1 MGAQKR
7 KEGPG
12 GAPVTKS
19 IQSTTESTRPSKRPK
34 SNDAADNKAGAKKGK
49 AGNNNNRPK
58 SDKPEPPA
66 PTAPANSSLLKE
78 EEPMFP
84 RGGASV
90 LTPLE
95 YKQIQV
101 QAKSDALFEE
111 QSGKTAAKKA
121 GGEKE
126 GKQRKSKKGKKGDD
140 TPAKPDEDAVKIE
153 SLNFKVCAG
162 NYLGIQPG
170 SGGLSANFS

>member
-12 GAPVTKS
+12 GAPVNKS
-19 IQSTTESTRPSKRPK
+19 TQSASESRPSKRPK
-34 SNDAADNKAGAKKGK
+34 SNDAGSKAGAKTGK
-49 AGNNNNRPK
+49 QGNKPAPK
-58 SDKPEPPA
+58 SDKPAPPA
-66 PTAPANSSLLKE
+66 PTAPAKSTLLKE

-101 QAKSDALFEE
+101 QAKNDALFEE
-111 QSGKTAAKKA
+111 QSGKATAKKA
-121 GGEKE
+121 GEKE
-126 GKQRKSKKGKKGDD
+126 GKQKKSKKRSKSDD
-140 TPAKPDEDAVKIE
+140 TPAKPDADAVKVE

-162 NYLGIQPG
+162 TLMG
-170 SGGLSANFS
+170 SVPSSKY

>member
-12 GAPVTKS
+12 GAPVNKS
-19 IQSTTESTRPSKRPK
+19 TQPASESRPSKRPK
-34 SNDAADNKAGAKKGK
+34 SNDAGNNKAGAKGK
-49 AGNNNNRPK
+49 QGNK
-58 SDKPEPPA
+58 SDKPAPPA
-66 PTAPANSSLLKE
+66 PSAPATSSLLKE

-101 QAKSDALFEE
+101 QAKNDALFEE
-111 QSGKTAAKKA
+111 QSGKAAGKK
-121 GGEKE
+121 GEKE
-126 GKQRKSKKGKKGDD
+126 GKQQKKSKKRSKGDD
-140 TPAKPDEDAVKIE
+140 TPAKPDEDAVKVE
-153 SLNFKVCAG
+153 SLNFKVCV
-162 NYLGIQPG
+162 I
-170 SGGLSANFS
+170 LSWTAPSLV